1 MTTRTAS
8 VLERP
13 APPAPTPTSGPAPV
27 RSTGLPVHDSSP
39 DRPLPRG
46 WGSHEERRL
55 MLWGVVGFFLLG
67 AYAAV
72 FVVIG
77 GVLWS

>member
-13 APPAPTPTSGPAPV
+13 AAPARTPSSEPAPV
-27 RSTGLPVHDSSP
+27 RPTGLPVHDSSP
-39 DRPLPRG
+39 ARPLPRG

-77 GVLWS
+77 AVLWS